1 MAGKG
6 KFALGALIG
15 GAIGAVVG
23 ILAAPKSGKET
34 REDIKTK
41 AEDIK
46 KEALVKADEIGQE
59 VSKQAKRAQDKATE
73 LADEAKAS
81 VADIKDKTGRVAGE
95 AAENFDTYRS
105 KSENAVKG
113 AIDGAKKGFN
123 KKV

>member
-6 KFALGALIG
+6 KFALGALIDG
-15 GAIGAVVG
+15 TIGAVVG
-23 ILAAPKSGKET
+23 VLAAPKSGKET

-81 VADIKDKTGRVAGE
+81 VADIKDKTERVAGE
-95 AAENFDTYRS
+95 AVENFDAYKS

>member
-34 REDIKTK
+34 REDIKSK
-41 AEDIK
+41 ADDIK
-46 KEALVKADEIGQE
+46 KEALVRADEIGQE

-105 KSENAVKG
+105 KSESAVKG